1 MELFEKDF
9 DEYRKEFRKYKSGQK
24 RDKARNLMEFVTVQ
38 EAVYYAYVNAG
49 AYGEAD
55 CLLTE
60 IYGDEAKPFLI
71 N

>member
-1 MELFEKDF
+1 MELFEKEF

-38 EAVYYAYVNAG
+38 EAVYYAYG
-49 AYGEAD
+49 AAD
-55 CLLTE
+55 RLLTE

>member
-1 MELFEKDF
+1 MKKTLMNIARNLENIN
-9 DEYRKEFRKYKSGQK
+9 QVK

-38 EAVYYAYVNAG
+38 EAVYYAYVNSG
-49 AYGEAD
+49 AYGAAD
-55 CLLTE
+55 VLLTE